1 MFGETEAFSSFAV
14 DDLDRAKRFY
24 GETLGVRVRDDGEPG
39 TLQLELGGGGRVLV
53 YEKPDFV
60 PATYTTLNF
69 AVDDVDAAVDALLAR
84 GVGLERYDGFD
95 HDEKGIVR
103 GELEIAWFTD
113 PAGNIIAV
121 LRMP

>member
-1 MFGETEAFSSFAV
+1 MFGDKQAFGSFAA
-14 DDLDRAKRFY
+14 DDIERARRFY
-24 GETLGVRVRDDGEPG
+24 AETLGVRVTEEQPG
-39 TLQLELGGGGRVLV
+39 VLQLELGGGGQVMV

-69 AVDDVDAAVDALLAR
+69 VVEDIDAAVDELVAR
-84 GVGLERYDGFD
+84 GIQLERYEGFD

-103 GELEIAWFTD
+103 DEMHAAWFTD

-121 LRMP
+121 LQLPA